1 MQKRVPRVSE
11 LPKICVVTI
20 RVNVSAWSSFTL
32 TVRVYNVIL
41 TQHFNA
47 PTLSIYITT
56 KFMAQSFFVEIRLL
70 LVTLES
76 VAQPIMFAQKCLYI
90 VKDCSISH
98 SRLRFGQIRVLQFP

>member
-41 TQHFNA
+41 TKHFNA

-76 VAQPIMFAQKCLYI
+76 VAQPIMFAQKCLY
-90 VKDCSISH
+90 K
-98 SRLRFGQIRVLQFP
+98 